1 MGDRTYKET
10 TIAAIRKTL
19 TATAVIGAVLV
30 GSAACGTVEQLSAGQ
45 KLDKAFEK
53 LGKEKS
59 ISFELDLDVDAETL
73 KLMDASSD
81 PEPGEEIPDEAA
93 ELISGLKVSVTV
105 ESKKPIADSEGKD
118 FVGTAVKVSSP
129 DGDLLEYRTVGDRT
143 YVRSDVKTL
152 SKTMGAPLPTADQL
166 PPGAEGLKKALEGK
180 WVMFDTKA
188 MEEAGRET
196 GQEPSAVPSPAP
208 TLDAGAQKKLAKAL
222 REVIAREVEFK
233 TTGGEDG
240 TEHITAAAPFRTL
253 AGELLGEIRPL
264 VKGLPPGVDLPSDKD
279 LKDVPDAKVAAH
291 FTLKNGELA
300 EVHVDLG
307 KLAENAEVKKFG
319 LVLKT
324 SGGVKPEA
332 PAGATELD
340 LEEIMSGFAGVMMPE
355 EGLGEDGFDESGLG
369 EDEFPDESL
378 ADDAA

>member
-1 MGDRTYKET
+1 MGDRTYEET
-10 TIAAIRKTL
+10 VITAIRKTL
-19 TATAVIGAVLV
+19 IATAVVGAVLA

-45 KLDKAFEK
+45 KLDKAFEE
-53 LGKEKS
+53 LSKEKS
-59 ISFELDLDVDAETL
+59 ISFELDLDVDAKTL
-73 KLMDASSD
+73 ELMDAASD
-81 PEPGEEIPDEAA
+81 PEPGEEIPDEGA

-105 ESKKPIADSEGKD
+105 ESKKPIGDSEEKD

-152 SKTMGAPLPTADQL
+152 SKTMGAPLPAADQL

-180 WVMFDTKA
+180 WVMFDTEK
-188 MEEAGRET
+188 MEKAGREM
-196 GQEPSAVPSPAP
+196 GREPGAAPSPAP
-208 TLDAGAQKKLAKAL
+208 TLDAGTRKKLTKAL

-233 TTGGEDG
+233 TAGGEDG
-240 TEHITAAAPFRTL
+240 TEHITATAPFRTL
-253 AGELLGEIRPL
+253 VGELLGEIRPL

-279 LKDVPDAKVAAH
+279 LKDVPDTKVAAD

-300 EVHVDLG
+300 EVRVDLA

-319 LVLKT
+319 LVLRT
-324 SGGVKPEA
+324 TGGVKPVA

-340 LEEIMSGFAGVMMPE
+340 LEEIMGGFADAMMPE

-369 EDEFPDESL
+369 EGELPDEPL
-378 ADDAA
+378 VDDAA

>member
-1 MGDRTYKET
+1 MGDRIHEET
-10 TIAAIRKTL
+10 IITAIRKTL
-19 TATAVIGAVLV
+19 IATAVVGAVLA

-45 KLDKAFEK
+45 KLDKAFEE
-53 LGKEKS
+53 LGREKS

-73 KLMDASSD
+73 KRMDAASD

-129 DGDLLEYRTVGDRT
+129 DGDLVEYRAVGDRT
-143 YVRSDVKTL
+143 YVRSDVKAL
-152 SKTMGAPLPTADQL
+152 SKTMGAPLPGADQL

-180 WVMFDTKA
+180 WVVFDTKE
-188 MEEAGRET
+188 MEKAGREM
-196 GQEPSAVPSPAP
+196 GQEPGAAPSPAP
-208 TLDAGAQKKLAKAL
+208 TLDAKTQKKLTEAL
-222 REVIAREVEFK
+222 REVVAREVEFK
-233 TTGGEDG
+233 TAGDEDG
-240 TEHITAAAPFRTL
+240 TEHITATAPFRTL
-253 AGELLGEIRPL
+253 VGELLGEIRPL

-279 LKDVPDAKVAAH
+279 LKDVPDAKVTAD
-291 FTLKNGELA
+291 FTLDNGELA
-300 EVHVDLG
+300 EVRVDLA

-324 SGGVKPEA
+324 GGGVKPEA

-340 LEEIMSGFAGVMMPE
+340 LEEIMGGFAGAMMPE
-355 EGLGEDGFDESGLG
+355 EGFGEGDFDE
-369 EDEFPDESL
+369 PPV
-378 ADDAA
+378 DDAA